1 MVNQE
6 FYTLIDQICDV
17 DPRYKSDAYEFL
29 MEALAYTQRRYKRY
43 KHVSG
48 EELLEGIK
56 QLLMHKF
63 GPLTL
68 LVLNH
73 WGIKSTEDFG
83 NIVFNLVDNKILSKD
98 SEDNI
103 DSFQNGYDF
112 NEVFDRGYR
121 KQLEKRISRMRSS

>member
-1 MVNQE
+1 MINQE
-6 FYTLIDQICDV
+6 FYTIIDQICEK
-17 DPRYKSDAYEFL
+17 DPRYKCEAYEFL
-29 MEALAYTQRRYKRY
+29 MEALAFTQKKFKRS

-56 QLLMHKF
+56 QILMQKF

-73 WGIKSTEDFG
+73 WGIVRTEDFG
-83 NIVFNLVDNKILSKD
+83 NIVFNLVDNKVLSKD

-112 NEVFDRGYR
+112 TEVFDQGYR
-121 KQLEKRISRMRSS
+121 KLLEKRISRMRA